1 VQAADIRRSWWGEGR
16 RVVRCRCGCGVRCLG
31 GGTDDASGDG
41 SGSTLV
47 LRWDGSRW
55 SRVASPSPDHELT
68 ALWDVV
74 GVSVA
79 DAWAVGYSGKGG
91 LIEHWDG
98 SAWSEVPVS
107 LPDDFLQGIDAVTA
121 DDIWAVGAHGT
132 TGRPRPVVVHWD
144 GKSWR
149 EIATPGLPQGTP
161 YGLSAVSAVAADD
174 VWAVGAVITN
184 PVTEASVPIVL
195 HWDGSSWKVFGW
207 TIWPAEHLDKV
218 SAVAHTDVWVTGGRG
233 FVGQNTDNEVPLVAH
248 WDGERWSAV
257 RPPGLSD
264 AVSASG
270 RAVWV
275 AGADRSE
282 TEAAIARRVG
292 TSWLH
297 TRVDRSAGGWFV
309 SISTLPT
316 GNAWAVGYSDADGW
330 PLAQQA
336 CAH

>member
-1 VQAADIRRSWWGEGR
+1 MSTARIRPAPAHPRRGKRSSGR
-16 RVVRCRCGCGVRCLG
+16 TPRRLVNALVTGTACVFLILLPVGCGGSKSTVGEVSRPCRPLTYVAPGGVRVGALYG
-31 GGTDDASGDG
+31 VDAAAASDVWAVGTDDASGDG

-107 LPDDFLQGIDAVTA
+107 LPDDFLQGIDAATA

-184 PVTEASVPIVL
+184 PVTEASV
-195 HWDGSSWKVFGW
+195 
-207 TIWPAEHLDKV
+207 
-218 SAVAHTDVWVTGGRG
+218 
-233 FVGQNTDNEVPLVAH
+233 
-248 WDGERWSAV
+248 
-257 RPPGLSD
+257 
-264 AVSASG
+264 
-270 RAVWV
+270 
-275 AGADRSE
+275 
-282 TEAAIARRVG
+282 
-292 TSWLH
+292 
-297 TRVDRSAGGWFV
+297 
-309 SISTLPT
+309 
-316 GNAWAVGYSDADGW
+316 
-330 PLAQQA
+330 
-336 CAH
+336 